1 MSAYSPLQ
9 IVLAIWSLVTL
20 IYILLFVYR
29 SIVGAKEEDSLF
41 LSAGESHM
49 AAEQREIMK
58 RVHKLD
64 PITRIFGF
72 AALGMTVI
80 LAGVWGYG
88 VFRQLF

>member
-1 MSAYSPLQ
+1 MSAYSPVQ
-9 IVLAIWSLVTL
+9 VTLAIWLAVAGV
-20 IYILLFVYR
+20 YILLFIYR
-29 SIVGAKEEDSLF
+29 AVVGAKEEDSIY
-41 LSAGESHM
+41 LSAGESRM
-49 AAEQREIMK
+49 AEEQRQIMQ

-72 AALGMTVI
+72 AALGMTVV